1 MILLLLGI
9 DVKPAS
15 RLSHLKPSPIR
26 AITDGTPAG
35 AIALGLGEPT
45 WDLPE
50 VARRALL
57 RNPGPC
63 PYVPHAGLPD
73 LRKALAAFHG
83 AHMDEVLITTGSQG
97 ALFALFQAWVR
108 PSSKVLV
115 PDPGFVAYPAL
126 SRMAE
131 AEPVPYPLSADRFR
145 LDAAAL
151 LKVLAATED
160 VSAVV
165 LNLPSNPTGGGGDRA
180 ALKAVADACIAR
192 DVLLIS
198 DEVYRDLHFGTRC
211 PSLRDV
217 TDRGIVTSSV
227 SKGWGAPGLRVGWAV
242 GDPAWLVPARTVH
255 GYAVTGTATPAQ
267 WAALAL
273 IEHSDAVL
281 AEARAAVGERWQ
293 ALAAA
298 LKSHLGHEVQ
308 PPDGT
313 FYHFMPLPASAV
325 ADPVA
330 FALKLRDEAKVVL
343 IPGLAF
349 GEGGRTH
356 ARLSF
361 AATPEQLEEGVRRLA
376 PYWKH

>member
-1 MILLLLGI
+1 MPKE
-9 DVKPAS
+9 VPVNPAA
-15 RLSHLKPSPIR
+15 RLSLLKPSPIR
-26 AITDGTPAG
+26 AITDGTPPG
-35 AIALGLGEPT
+35 AIPLGLGEPT

-50 VARRALL
+50 VGRKALL

-63 PYVPHAGLPD
+63 AYVPHAGLLE
-73 LRKALAAFHG
+73 LRKAVAAFHG
-83 AHMDEVLITTGSQG
+83 AQVDEVLITTGSQG
-97 ALFALFQAWVR
+97 ALFALFQAWVD
-108 PSSKVLV
+108 PGTKVLV

-126 SRMAE
+126 ARMAG
-131 AEPVPYPLSADRFR
+131 AEPVAYPLSEDRFR
-145 LDAAAL
+145 LDADAL
-151 LKVLAATED
+151 IRVLEATPD

-165 LNLPSNPTGGGGDRA
+165 LNLPSNPTGGGGSLE
-180 ALKAVADACIAR
+180 ALKRVADACVVR
-192 DVLLIS
+192 GVLLIS
-198 DEVYRDLHFGTRC
+198 DEVYRDLHFGSRC

-217 TDRGIVTSSV
+217 TDRGVVTSSV

-273 IEHSDAVL
+273 IEHSEAVL
-281 AEARAAVGERWQ
+281 AEARAAVQLRWE

-298 LKSHLGHEVQ
+298 LREELGQ
-308 PPDGT
+308 TMPPPDGT
-313 FYHFMPLPASAV
+313 FYHFMALPPAAH

-349 GEGGRTH
+349 GEGGRGH

-361 AATPEQLEEGVRRLA
+361 AATPEQLREGVRRLA
-376 PYWKH
+376 PYWTNR